1 MFTNTHLMRAM
12 AACSVAT
19 SLTVSAQIAA
29 QETSMETTV
38 VTATRTEQDFSSVLA
53 AVSVFDRNDIERIQA
68 IDIFDL
74 LSRAAGVSLLRTG
87 GRGSATS
94 LLLRGNQ
101 SDHSL
106 FLIDGVRIGS
116 ATLGSAALSAISLS
130 NVERIEIIRGPKSAL
145 WGADAIGGV
154 VNIITRRGREGR
166 ELAIKSSFGSNNTSQ
181 NTVFA
186 SLNGDS
192 VGFDVTANMFHTDGI
207 DNTESKAGASA
218 DKDAFRNNSL
228 ALNYR
233 QTFNEMLKLKVSY
246 NYNDGESEYDS
257 ACGDRVTFA
266 PVDCFIFSTN
276 KVDALSARLDF
287 NASDVYTT
295 AFMLGRSRDESNNLA
310 DNVDLSTTFNGG
322 SFDTEKTEA
331 TWLNVFSLGAHEVS
345 AGLDYQKDEVTGTTE
360 YDVSSRDNK
369 AAFVQLQ
376 SDFGRFDTLI
386 GARNDDNEQFGSHTT
401 ASVQVGFEL
410 NDELRLVASYAEGFK
425 PPTFND
431 LYFPNFGD
439 PTFNPEESQSV
450 ELTLKGLYSGASFY
464 VSAFQNDIENL
475 IQFNSNTFETDQTA
489 EAQISGIEFEVSTEL
504 YGVEVALSG
513 AYLEPENKAN
523 GLLLRRRAEKTVS
536 LDVDRRWSKFGLGMS
551 VLAESE
557 RFDDPGN
564 FTALSGYGL
573 IDLRAYYQINEQF
586 KIEARVDNIADKQYT
601 TALDFSLGRYL
612 SLGREAFITFVYTP
626 TR

>member
-1 MFTNTHLMRAM
+1 MFTNTHLMRALV
-12 AACSVAT
+12 ACSVAT
-19 SLTVSAQIAA
+19 SFTVSTPISA

-53 AVSVFDRNDIERIQA
+53 AVSVFDRYDIERIQA

-74 LSRAAGVSLLRTG
+74 LSRAAGVSFVRNG
-87 GRGSATS
+87 GRGSSTS
-94 LLLRGNQ
+94 LSLRGNQ

-116 ATLGSAALSAISLS
+116 ATLGSAALSAINLS

-154 VNIITRRGREGR
+154 VNIITRRGKEGR
-166 ELAIKSSFGSNNTSQ
+166 ELAIKSSIGSNNTSQ

-192 VGFDVTANMFHTDGI
+192 AGFDVTANMFHTDGI
-207 DNTESKAGASA
+207 DNTESTMGASA
-218 DKDAFRNNSL
+218 DKDASRNNSL

-233 QTFNEMLKLKVSY
+233 QTFNDRLKLKLSY

-257 ACGDRVTFA
+257 ACGDRLSFA
-266 PVDCFIFSTN
+266 PVDCFIYSTN
-276 KVDALSARLDF
+276 KVDALSVRLDF
-287 NASDVYTT
+287 KASEEYST
-295 AFMLGRSRDESNNLA
+295 ALMLGRSRDESNNLA

-322 SFDTEKTEA
+322 AFNTEKTEA
-331 TWLNVFSLGAHEVS
+331 TWLNVFSLGLLELN
-345 AGLDYQKDEVTGTTE
+345 AGLDYQKEEVRGTTD
-360 YDVSSRDNK
+360 YDVTSRDNK
-369 AAFVQLQ
+369 AGFVQLQ
-376 SDFGRFDTLI
+376 FDFGRIDTLLS
-386 GARNDDNEQFGSHTT
+386 ARRDNNEQFGRHDTVS
-401 ASVQVGFEL
+401 AQVGFEL

-439 PTFNPEESQSV
+439 PSFEPEESQSL
-450 ELTLKGLYSGASFY
+450 ELTLKGVYSRASFY
-464 VSAFQNDIENL
+464 VSAFQNDVENL

-489 EAQISGIEFEVSTEL
+489 EARISGIEFEVSTEVF
-504 YGVEVALSG
+504 GFQGALSG
-513 AYLEPENKAN
+513 TYLEPENRAN

-536 LDVDRRWSKFGLGMS
+536 LDIDRKWNKFGLGMS
-551 VLAESE
+551 ILAESE

-564 FTALSGYGL
+564 FTVLSGYGL
-573 IDLRAYYQINEQF
+573 VDLRAHYQINDQF
-586 KIEARVDNIADKQYT
+586 RVEARVDNIADKQYT
-601 TALDFSLGRYL
+601 TARDFSLGRYL